1 MYLDKLDFSFSL
13 FLSKKK
19 KKKNL
24 HFLTLSLH
32 YLCENSLEYL
42 S

>member
-19 KKKNL
+19 KKKTT
-24 HFLTLSLH
+24 FFDTFPSLFM
-32 YLCENSLEYL
+32 
-42 S
+42 